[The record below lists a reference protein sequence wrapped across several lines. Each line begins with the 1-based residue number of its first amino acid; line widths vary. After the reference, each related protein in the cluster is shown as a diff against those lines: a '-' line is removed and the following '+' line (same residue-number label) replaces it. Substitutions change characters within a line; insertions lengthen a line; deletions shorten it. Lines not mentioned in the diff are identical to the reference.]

1 MGRKRQSKALNI
13 LMNGQSVGQLTKSL
27 GVLTFKYERDWLASS
42 TAVPL
47 SLSIPLSSGE
57 YRGDTIYRFFD
68 NLLPDGTKIR
78 ERMQTRLKAESN
90 DAFDLLAEAGADCVG
105 AIQLVKALPAPS
117 VKEIQAQPVSD
128 RKIAEILKSYKQQ
141 PLGMTP
147 EEDEFRISLAGQQE
161 KSAFLWHEDKWKRPI
176 GSTPTSHIFKLPI
189 GQIEQQGIDLRD
201 SVENEWLCLKIAK
214 EFGLRVPD
222 ATIGAFEGLKVLIVE
237 RFDRQWSADGSWLIR
252 LPQEDLCQALDYSPG
267 QKYESDGGP
276 GISKIME
283 VLLQSTNSF
292 DDRAQFMRSQIFF
305 WILAAPD
312 GHAKNFSIFLAPG
325 GRFKL
330 TPFYDIISAYPLLDK
345 GEIQPQKLRLTMAA
359 LGANKHYR
367 WRNVLQRH
375 WISTAVHCG
384 FPKEEIEKIMRE
396 FATQAEEWTANV
408 RRKIPHDFP
417 KEIAESILQGVL
429 NKCNAIT

>member
-1 MGRKRQSKALNI
+1 M
-13 LMNGQSVGQLTKSL
+13 
-27 GVLTFKYERDWLASS
+27 
-42 TAVPL
+42 
-47 SLSIPLSSGE
+47 
-57 YRGDTIYRFFD
+57 
-68 NLLPDGTKIR
+68 
-78 ERMQTRLKAESN
+78 
-90 DAFDLLAEAGADCVG
+90 
-105 AIQLVKALPAPS
+105 
-117 VKEIQAQPVSD
+117 
-128 RKIAEILKSYKQQ
+128 
-141 PLGMTP
+141 
-147 EEDEFRISLAGQQE
+147 
-161 KSAFLWHEDKWKRPI
+161 
-176 GSTPTSHIFKLPI
+176 
-189 GQIEQQGIDLRD
+189 
-201 SVENEWLCLKIAK
+201 
-214 EFGLRVPD
+214 RVPD